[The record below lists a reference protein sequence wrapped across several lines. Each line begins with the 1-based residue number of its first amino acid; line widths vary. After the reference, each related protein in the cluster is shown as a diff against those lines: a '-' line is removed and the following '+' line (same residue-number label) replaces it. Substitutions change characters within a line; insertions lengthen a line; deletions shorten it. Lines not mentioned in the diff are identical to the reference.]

1 MLFSPLPPSASSV
14 IFGLHPPPFSCVI
27 TNHLLPNTP
36 ALREAI
42 TKQMVKFRNS
52 VKMVH
57 HFGNISKLDCF
68 CVFTTLLR
76 LGPPYDVYW
85 FF

>member
-14 IFGLHPPPFSCVI
+14 IFGLHPHPFF

-68 CVFTTLLR
+68 CVFKLHCK
-76 LGPPYDVYW
+76 LGHPTV
-85 FF
+85 F